1 VRVEVQSSPPGSWA
15 GGDRYEAYV
24 GRWSRPVA
32 RRFVGSL
39 PVPAG
44 GRWLDVG
51 CGTGALTETVLAT
64 AEPSA
69 VLGVDPSPD
78 FVAHAAV
85 HVTDPRAAFREGS
98 AQALPADAAAFDAVV
113 SGLVLNF
120 VPDPAGALDELR
132 RVTRPGGIVGA
143 YVWDYADGMQLMRH
157 FWDAAAERDPVAR
170 DLDEGMRFPLC
181 RPGPLRDLFTGA
193 GLEDVVVEEIVVPTV
208 FADFDDYWSPFL
220 GGTGPAPAYAMSL
233 SEPDRAALREMLRTR
248 LPVQRDGAIALTAR
262 AWAVR
267 GRSPSSHGD
276 S

>member
-1 VRVEVQSSPPGSWA
+1 MPRTIGEPREVRVELQSSPPGSWA

-32 RRFVGSL
+32 RRFVGAL

-69 VLGVDPSPD
+69 VLGIDPSPD
-78 FVAHAAV
+78 FVAHAAA

-98 AQALPADAAAFDAVV
+98 AQALPTDDAAFDAVV

-132 RVTRPGGIVGA
+132 RVTRPGGIVAA
-143 YVWDYADGMQLMRH
+143 YVWDYADGMQLMRRVLGRP
-157 FWDAAAERDPVAR
+157 AGPPPGPGGPGAGPP
-170 DLDEGMRFPLC
+170 FPPL
-181 RPGPLRDLFTGA
+181 RPGAPRGLVGRA
-193 GLEDVVVEEIVVPTV
+193 GGD
-208 FADFDDYWSPFL
+208 
-220 GGTGPAPAYAMSL
+220 GG
-233 SEPDRAALREMLRTR
+233 
-248 LPVQRDGAIALTAR
+248 
-262 AWAVR
+262 
-267 GRSPSSHGD
+267 
-276 S
+276 